1 MEKYKFQAKSEEGL
15 LDKALNE
22 LNVKEEDIIS
32 KLYEE
37 KGGLFS
43 GKKYTLEVVKISD
56 IAALGKEILKE
67 LLVSLNVDA
76 NIETKIRD
84 GQIKY
89 EIFSQN
95 NSVLIGKKGH
105 ILNSIQIYL
114 RQAIFT
120 ATDIY
125 INVSVDVER
134 YKEKQNYFLEKKV
147 KKIAREVTLSK
158 VSVKLDPMDGY
169 TRKLVH
175 SALQGF
181 KYISTESEG
190 EEPNR
195 CVVIKYVENK
205 ENPEKKEK

>member
-67 LLVSLNVDA
+67 LLVSLNVNA